1 MMNLAIKSTDIF
13 DPNTYWKVK
22 EKLDR
27 NPKRI
32 NRNVIYRVTL
42 KFDRSAL
49 VDERMMAFSIPES
62 KSQQYPNNDV
72 KDHIHYLLNLQLK
85 RASRAC
91 KNAGIQSHHF
101 SINGDDLTDSK
112 SLVIILKKETKELMY
127 QGRGKNKRVM
137 DGYCIVPDLPGIQQE
152 LAKTLAQQ
160 LINDIKS
167 GKINLEDFRE
177 KD

>member
-1 MMNLAIKSTDIF
+1 MNLVIKSTDIF

-22 EKLDR
+22 EKLDQ

-32 NRNVIYRVTL
+32 NQDVIYRVTL
-42 KFDRSAL
+42 KFDRNAL

-72 KDHIHYLLNLQLK
+72 SDHIYYLLNLQLK

-101 SINGDDLTDSK
+101 SINGDDLADSK
-112 SLVIILKKETKELMY
+112 SLVIILEKETEKLIY
-127 QGRGKNKRVM
+127 QGREKNKRVV
-137 DGYCIVPDLPGIQQE
+137 DGYFIVPDLPGIQQE
-152 LAKTLAQQ
+152 FVEKMAQQ
-160 LINDIKS
+160 LASDIKN
-167 GKINLEDFRE
+167 GKINLDEFRK